1 MEPRGEQAGGRSTI
15 HGDGAGTP
23 RRIPGTLQCALLD
36 LLQAKT
42 AISQQI
48 DGIDPTAALEMA
60 GAGDGAQVQTQD
72 VGLAVYKYLGGE

>member
-1 MEPRGEQAGGRSTI
+1 
-15 HGDGAGTP
+15 
-23 RRIPGTLQCALLD
+23 
-36 LLQAKT
+36 LQAKT

-72 VGLAVYKYLGGE
+72 AGLAVYKYLGGD